1 MTVLTPVVLAPA
13 ETPGPTTGRSAVPAA
28 TPAVRPPLP
37 ADHLERVYAG
47 CLGKVIGVY
56 LGRPFE
62 NWTHDR
68 IVAELGPIRYYVAD
82 RLDVPLIVTDDDISG
97 TFTFI
102 RALTDY
108 ASGTDVTPEQIGQT
122 WLNYIIERRTILW
135 WGGVGNSTEHTA
147 FVRLR
152 NGVPA
157 PRSGSAELN
166 GRVVAE
172 QIGAQIFI
180 DGWAMVSPGDPAQ
193 AASLARRAGSVS
205 HDGEALL
212 SAQVL
217 AAMEAQAF
225 VESDIDTLL
234 DTGLSFVP
242 ADSAVARVA
251 ADLRRW
257 HTEEPDWEVARERLE
272 QAYGYQIWG
281 GNCHT
286 VPNFGVIVLALLWGG
301 GDWDRSMMIVNTCGW
316 DTDCNS
322 GNLGCL
328 LGIRN
333 GLDTF
338 AAQDWRGPVA
348 DRIYLPTADGGR
360 AVSDVA
366 TEAVRLADVA
376 RAWHGEPPLEL
387 AGGARFHF
395 QLPGS
400 VQGFT
405 VPAGAGSAVNVEDP
419 LRPGSRV
426 LRVTAAGPAGVVAT
440 TPTFTPPAARDMPG
454 YELVA
459 SPTLYPGQRIR
470 ATVGAAPGTA
480 GPVGARLVVTRY
492 GAEDLVVP
500 VPGPR
505 VVLAPG
511 ETAELEWTLPGT
523 GGQPVAS
530 VGIAVDGDGATGGAA
545 PAGVGSPAGPAVDLH
560 RLHWD
565 GTPELT
571 LGRPADGGTMWHRA
585 WVDAV
590 DDFNDRWP
598 EPFRP
603 VQNEGRGLVVHGA
616 REWGDLTVSADLTPH
631 LASAVG
637 VAVRVQGLRRY
648 DALLLG
654 ADGVARLV
662 RCLDGEQEL
671 ASAPHDWELGRTYQ
685 VSLEASGTR
694 LRAVVDGVPLF
705 DVDDPGSPLTSGAV
719 ALVVADGRVGCE
731 TVTVRPGHG

>member
-1 MTVLTPVVLAPA
+1 MSVLTPVHHPATGAPGHAAGGAPA
-13 ETPGPTTGRSAVPAA
+13 
-28 TPAVRPPLP
+28 RPPLP

-62 NWTHDR
+62 MWSHER
-68 IVAELGPIRYYVAD
+68 ILAELGPIEYYVAD

-108 ASGTDVTPEQIGQT
+108 PSGTEVTPAQIGQT
-122 WLNYIIERRTILW
+122 WLNYILEKRTILW

-147 FVRLR
+147 FVRLK
-152 NGVPA
+152 NGVTA
-157 PRSGSAELN
+157 PGSGSIELN
-166 GRVVAE
+166 GKVVAE

-193 AASLARRAGSVS
+193 AADLARRAGSVS
-205 HDGEALL
+205 HDGEAIL
-212 SAQVL
+212 SAQML

-225 VESDIDTLL
+225 VESDIDVLL
-234 DTGLSFVP
+234 DTGLSFIP
-242 ADSAVARVA
+242 AESVVAGMV

-257 HTEEPDWEVARERLE
+257 HAEQPSWQVARQQLE
-272 QAYGYQIWG
+272 EGYGNHIWG

-286 VPNFGVIVLALLWGG
+286 IPNFGVIVLALLWGG
-301 GDWDRSMMIVNTCGW
+301 GDWDRSMTIVNTCGW

-333 GLDTF
+333 SLDAFTGK
-338 AAQDWRGPVA
+338 DWRGPVA

-360 AVSDVA
+360 AISDVA
-366 TEAVRLADVA
+366 TEAGRLVDVA
-376 RAWHGEPPLEL
+376 RALHGEPPLNL
-387 AGGARFHF
+387 GDGSRFHF

-405 VPAGAGSAVNVEDP
+405 VPAGHGSAVNIDDA
-419 LRPGSRV
+419 RAPGSRV
-426 LRVTAAGPAGVVAT
+426 LRVTATRPSGVVAT
-440 TPTFTPPAARDMPG
+440 TPTFTPPGARDMPG

-470 ATVGAAPGTA
+470 ATVSAPPANTV
-480 GPVGARLVVTRY
+480 PVGVRLVVTRY
-492 GAEDLVVP
+492 GADDLVVE

-505 VVLAPG
+505 EALAPG
-511 ETAELEWTLPGT
+511 AELELDWTLPGM

-530 VGIAVDGDGATGGAA
+530 VGIAVDGPAA
-545 PAGVGSPAGPAVDLH
+545 MTAPTVDLH

-571 LGRPADGGTMWHRA
+571 LGRPAEGGTMWHRA

-590 DDFNDRWP
+590 DDFSGRWP
-598 EPFRP
+598 ESFRP
-603 VQNEGRGLVVHGA
+603 VQNEGRGLVMHGA
-616 REWGDLTVSADLTPH
+616 REWGDLTVAADLTPH

-637 VAVRVQGLRRY
+637 IAARVQGLRRY
-648 DALLLG
+648 YALLLG
-654 ADGVARLV
+654 ADGIARLV

-671 ASAPHDWELGRTYQ
+671 ACVPHDWELGRTYQ
-685 VSLEASGTR
+685 MALEVSGAR
-694 LRAVVDGVPLF
+694 LRAVVDGVQLF
-705 DVDDPGSPLTSGAV
+705 DVEDAGSPLTCGAV
-719 ALVVADGRVGCE
+719 ALVVADGRVGCQ
-731 TVTVRPGHG
+731 TVTVTPAARS